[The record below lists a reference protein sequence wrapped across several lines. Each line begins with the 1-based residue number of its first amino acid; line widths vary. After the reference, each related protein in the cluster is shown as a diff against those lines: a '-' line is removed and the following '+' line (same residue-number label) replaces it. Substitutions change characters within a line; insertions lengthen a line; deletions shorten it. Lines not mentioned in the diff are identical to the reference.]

1 MSVNVYKKAQRINFC
16 NQRAQEMRQ
25 IDMALESGLSMIQ
38 MLIPLGLR
46 AVEEELQ
53 AEVRTL
59 IGGDRYGR
67 TGGGKK
73 RWGTKSSR

>member
-1 MSVNVYKKAQRINFC
+1 MNVNVYKKAQRINFC

-46 AVEEELQ
+46 LSRRNSKQ
-53 AEVRTL
+53 
-59 IGGDRYGR
+59 
-67 TGGGKK
+67 
-73 RWGTKSSR
+73 KSEH